1 MARRAIICLLP
12 LLVGTAGCGD
22 SPAGPPADGPVD
34 HVEAVVVGV
43 VTDPQGKAIPQALVN
58 VSAICFVEPDHGCPM
73 DQDGGTTDALGRFL
87 VRFELGLQTSHAV
100 RLELEVVPP
109 LGMGYFLGKATIEA
123 TGLYQPPPVA
133 DTTFV
138 RIDLPPNSV
147 DSRRPIRVVP
157 GYYRTGYLRGDA
169 ERFYMTGPGGVAAV
183 DPATGDCLWEQ
194 GGLGGA
200 RVGPLYELLG
210 DRVVIAASGGL
221 TVVRAVDG
229 EPIWRRDGVPNR
241 TLTTSAPDGFYALAD
256 DIVMAFDPVTGATR
270 WTRQLIGTG
279 NVVLAASAE
288 LVCSEI
294 LAYVECWEPATGER
308 VWARPTEFGPWLAI
322 LGPVVILGSQTAWT
336 AMDAGT
342 GEVVW
347 EASLESGPPPVLSED
362 GEHALACSGSACFA
376 FRVADGG
383 LTWRTTFDRPVG
395 APVVEGDLLYVR
407 VGDEYGTTSLYVLDA
422 AGGAIRERILP
433 DPFDYGFCGDPAVS
447 SDHIAIFGCGS
458 LYTFEVSP

>member
-1 MARRAIICLLP
+1 VA
-12 LLVGTAGCGD
+12 
-22 SPAGPPADGPVD
+22 
-34 HVEAVVVGV
+34 GV
-43 VTDPQGKAIPQALVN
+43 VTDQGGKAVPLALVN
-58 VSAICFVEPDHGCPM
+58 VSAICFVEPDQGCPM

-87 VRFELGLQTSHAV
+87 VRFELGLQSSHSV

-109 LGMGYFLGKATIEA
+109 LGMGYVLGKATLEA

-138 RIDLPPNSV
+138 RIVLPPNSV
-147 DSRRPIRVVP
+147 DSRRPIRVEP
-157 GYYRTGYLRGDA
+157 GYHRSGGLRADA
-169 ERFYMTGPGGVAAV
+169 ERFYMSGLGGVSAV
-183 DPATGDCLWEQ
+183 DPATGDCLWEEGSL
-194 GGLGGA
+194 GGLA
-200 RVGPLYELLG
+200 GPRYALLG
-210 DRVVIAASGGL
+210 DRIVIAAVGGL

-229 EPIWRRDGVPNR
+229 EPIWHRDGVPNE
-241 TLTTSAPDGFYALAD
+241 TLRTSAPDGLYASEGGA
-256 DIVMAFDPVTGATR
+256 VTAFDPVTGAIR
-270 WTRQLIGTG
+270 WTRQLIGSG

-308 VWARPTEFGPWLAI
+308 VWARPTDFGSWLAI

-383 LTWRTTFDRPVG
+383 LTWRTTFDRLVG

-422 AGGAIRERILP
+422 ESGAIRERILP
-433 DPFDYGFCGDPAVS
+433 DPFDYGFCGDAAVS
-447 SDHIAIFGCGS
+447 SDHLAIFGCGS